1 MTRRRRN
8 RELNEELEAHLRMAE
23 RDRLDRGQSP
33 EDAHFAALAEFGNKG
48 LVQEVTRDMWGWT
61 SVERLLQDFRYGA
74 RMLRKNPGFTIV
86 VVLTLALGIG
96 ANTAIYS
103 VIHAAL
109 APLGIPNPDRV
120 VMVWTENAKRD
131 WHQFPASVPDYRDWQ
146 AGGVFSS
153 LAGVSDGGFNLRLAD
168 RTERIDGM
176 SVTPEFFPALAVAPR
191 LGRAFRPEEGH
202 AGHDQVAILSDALWR
217 SRFAANP
224 NIVGSTIVVDGVSRT
239 VVGVLPPSFPK
250 FEKEEIYTP
259 LVFPTDVAADRG
271 SRFFQVT
278 GRLRDGV
285 TLAAAQQR
293 VAGIERRL
301 STQYQEDTGH
311 TVALQPVEDSIVEDA
326 RTLLALLFGAVG
338 FVLLIACANIANL
351 LLARG
356 TSRQKEMALRAALGA
371 GRWRLCRQLL
381 SESVLL
387 ALIGGAVAIIPSL
400 FAMRFVASFGIDE
413 LRNANLIALNSSV
426 LVFNLALS
434 FATGI
439 LFGLVPAWQAWK
451 TNVGDTMREA
461 SRSYTSGI
469 HHRLRGLF
477 VIAEVALTMV
487 LLVGA
492 GLMLRSFAHLRSAN
506 PGYDVTNV
514 LTMRVA
520 LSDQQYAA
528 PEKQAAFFDRVTRE
542 ANALPGVA
550 TASAIQD
557 LPGSD
562 NVHGSGL
569 LRPDRPNPR
578 PEDIRIELTDCIMPG
593 YFDAM
598 RIPLVRG
605 RYINETDTSSSTP
618 VVVIDEYTARVNWP
632 NEDPIGKQLKFG
644 TKKAPRQIVGIVG
657 NVDQGILVK
666 LLKGQIGQAYT
677 PASQLPS
684 PAMTLVLRT
693 KLDPSSL
700 IPAMR
705 ALVRNVDI
713 DQPVFE
719 VQTLESIR
727 ATSRAPQQLATS
739 LLGTFAAVALLLAA
753 IGIYGVIA
761 YAVGQRTREFGV
773 RISLGANRLDVLR
786 LVVRQG
792 IVFTSIGMLAGLA
805 GAFALTRLMSSLLY
819 GVAATDPLTFA
830 GGAALLAASA
840 LTACLI
846 PALRATRVDPVVALR
861 CE

>member
-1 MTRRRRN
+1 MNRRRRN

-23 RDRLDRGQSP
+23 RDRLDRGQSAD
-33 EDAHFAALAEFGNKG
+33 DAHYSALAEFGNTG
-48 LVQEVTRDMWGWT
+48 LVKEVTRDMWGWT
-61 SVERLLQDFRYGA
+61 SLERLLQDFRYGA
-74 RMLRKNPGFTIV
+74 RMLRRNPGFTIV

-109 APLGIPNPDRV
+109 APLGIPHPNRA

-146 AGGVFSS
+146 SSGVFSS

-168 RTERIDGM
+168 RTERVDGM
-176 SVTPEFFPALAVAPR
+176 SVTPEFFPALAVPPR
-191 LGRAFRPEEGH
+191 LGRSFLPEEGH
-202 AGHDQVAILSDALWR
+202 AGHDQVAILSDSLWH
-217 SRFAANP
+217 SRFASNP

-259 LVFPTDVAADRG
+259 LVFPADVAADRG
-271 SRFFQVT
+271 SRFFQVV

-293 VAGIERRL
+293 IAALEGRL
-301 STQYQEDTGH
+301 ATQYKDDTGNSA
-311 TVALQPVEDSIVEDA
+311 ALQPIEDSVVEDA

-356 TSRQKEMALRAALGA
+356 ASRQKEMALRAALGA

-387 ALIGGAVAIIPSL
+387 ALIGGALAIVPSL
-400 FAMRFVASFGIDE
+400 LAMRFVSSFQIDE
-413 LRNANLIALNSSV
+413 LRNSNLISLNSSV
-426 LVFNLALS
+426 LVFNAALS
-434 FATGI
+434 LATGI

-461 SRSYTSGI
+461 SRSYTGGS

-492 GLMLRSFAHLRSAN
+492 GLMLRSFAGLRSAN
-506 PGYDVTNV
+506 PGYDVRNV
-514 LTMRVA
+514 LTGRVA
-520 LSDQQYAA
+520 LSDRQYTA
-528 PEKQAAFFDRVTRE
+528 PDKQAAFFDRAVRE
-542 ANALPGVA
+542 ASSLPGVA
-550 TASAIQD
+550 TASAIDD

-562 NVHGSGL
+562 NIHGRGL
-569 LRPDRPNPR
+569 FRPDRPDPR
-578 PEDIRIELTDCIMPG
+578 PEDVRIELLDNVMPG

-598 RIPLVRG
+598 RIPLIRG
-605 RYINETDTSSSTP
+605 RYLNESDTRSSMPT
-618 VVVIDEYTARVNWP
+618 VVIDEYTARLNWP
-632 NEDPIGKQLKFG
+632 NEDPIGKQLKLG
-644 TKKAPRQIVGIVG
+644 QHEAPKQIVGIVA

-666 LLKGQIGQAYT
+666 LLKGQIGQSYI
-677 PASQLPS
+677 PASQSPS
-684 PAMTLVLRT
+684 PAMTLVIRT
-693 KLDPSSL
+693 KMDPDAL

-705 ALVRNVDI
+705 SLVRGIDI
-713 DQPVFE
+713 DQPVFQ
-719 VQTLESIR
+719 VQSLEDIR
-727 ATSRAPQQLATS
+727 SANRAPQQLATS
-739 LLGTFAAVALLLAA
+739 LLGSFAVVALLLAA

-773 RISLGANRLDVLR
+773 RISLGAKRIDVLR

-792 IVFTSIGMLAGLA
+792 VVLTAIGMLAGLA
-805 GAFALTRLMSSLLY
+805 GAFGLTRLMSSLLY

-830 GGAALLAASA
+830 AGAALLAASA
-840 LTACLI
+840 LAACLI
-846 PALRATRVDPVVALR
+846 PAYRATRVDPVVALR

>member
-1 MTRRRRN
+1 MNRRRN

-33 EDAHFAALAEFGNKG
+33 NDAHFDALAEFGNKG
-48 LVQEVTRDMWGWT
+48 LVQEVTRDMWSWT
-61 SVERLLQDFRYGA
+61 SLERLLQDFRYGA
-74 RMLRKNPGFTIV
+74 RMLRRNPGFTVV

-146 AGGVFSS
+146 ASGIFSS
-153 LAGVSDGGFNLRLAD
+153 LAGTTDGGFNLRLAD
-168 RTERIDGM
+168 RTERVDGF
-176 SVTPEFFPALAVAPR
+176 SVTPEFFSVIAIAPR
-191 LGRAFRPEEGH
+191 LGRAFRPEEGQ
-202 AGHDQVAILSDALWR
+202 AGHDQVAILGDSLWR

-224 NIVGSTIVVDGVSRT
+224 NIIGSTIIVDGVSRN
-239 VVGVLPPSFPK
+239 VVGVLPPSFPR

-259 LVFPTDVAADRG
+259 LVFAADVAADRG
-271 SRFFQVT
+271 TRFFQVT
-278 GRLRDGV
+278 GRLRNGI
-285 TLAAAQQR
+285 TLAAAGQR
-293 VAGIERRL
+293 LAGIERRL
-301 STQYQEDTGH
+301 SAQYKEDTGH
-311 TVALQPVEDSIVEDA
+311 SVALQPVEDSIVEDA

-387 ALIGGAVAIIPSL
+387 ALIGGAVAILPSL
-400 FAMRFVASFGIDE
+400 FAMRFVTSFGIDE
-413 LRNANLIALNSSV
+413 LRNANLVSLNSSV

-434 FATGI
+434 LATGI

-461 SRSYTSGI
+461 SRSYTGA

-477 VIAEVALTMV
+477 VVAEVALTMV

-492 GLMLRSFAHLRSAN
+492 GLMLRSFAHLRSTS

-520 LSDQQYAA
+520 LSDQQYAT
-528 PEKQAAFFDRVTRE
+528 PERQVAFFERVARE
-542 ANALPGVA
+542 ASALPGVA

-562 NVHGSGL
+562 NLHGSGL
-569 LRPDRPNPR
+569 LRPDRPDPR
-578 PEDIRIELTDCIMPG
+578 PEDIRVELTDCVMPG
-593 YFDAM
+593 YFDAL

-605 RYINETDTSSSTP
+605 RYLNETDTKSSLP
-618 VVVIDEYTARVNWP
+618 VVVIDEYTARLNWP
-632 NEDPIGKQLKFG
+632 NEDPIGKQLRFG

-666 LLKGQIGQAYT
+666 LLKGQIGQAYI

-693 KLDPSSL
+693 KLDPTSL

-705 ALVRNVDI
+705 ALVRGIDI
-713 DQPVFE
+713 DQPVFDMN
-719 VQTLESIR
+719 TLESIR

-739 LLGTFAAVALLLAA
+739 LLGSFAAVALLLAA

-773 RISLGANRLDVLR
+773 RISLGAKRLDVLR

-792 IVFTSIGMLAGLA
+792 IVLTAIGMLAGLA

-830 GGAALLAASA
+830 GGAALLAAAA
-840 LTACLI
+840 LAACLI
-846 PALRATRVDPVVALR
+846 PAFRATRVDPVVALH

>member
-1 MTRRRRN
+1 MTRRRRD
-8 RELNEELEAHLRMAE
+8 RELNEELESHLRMAE
-23 RDRLDRGQSP
+23 RDRLDHGQSP
-33 EDAHFAALAEFGNKG
+33 RDAHLDALAEFGNKG

-61 SVERLLQDFRYGA
+61 SVERLLQDFRYGV
-74 RMLRKNPGFTIV
+74 RMLRRNPGFTLV

-120 VMVWTENAKRD
+120 VMVWTENAKRN

-146 AGGVFSS
+146 TSGVFSS
-153 LAGVSDGGFNLRLAD
+153 LAGVTDGGFNLRLAD

-176 SVTPEFFPALAVAPR
+176 SVTPEFFPVLGLAPR
-191 LGRAFRPEEGH
+191 LGRAFTPDEGQP
-202 AGHDQVAILSDALWR
+202 GHDQVAILSDSLWH
-217 SRFAANP
+217 SHFAANP
-224 NIVGSTIVVDGVSRT
+224 SIVGSTIVVDGVART
-239 VVGVLPPSFPK
+239 VVGVLPRSFPR

-259 LVFPTDVAADRG
+259 LVFAADVATDRG
-271 SRFFQVT
+271 SRFFHVT

-285 TLAAAQQR
+285 TFAAAEQR
-293 VAGIERRL
+293 IAGIERRL
-301 STQYQEDTGH
+301 ATQYQQDAGQTA
-311 TVALQPVEDSIVEDA
+311 ALQPVEDSVVEDA
-326 RTLLALLFGAVG
+326 RTLLALLFAAVG

-371 GRWRLCRQLL
+371 GRWRLCRQLVT
-381 SESVLL
+381 ESVLL
-387 ALIGGAVAIIPSL
+387 ALLGGVAAIAPS
-400 FAMRFVASFGIDE
+400 FAAIRFITSFHLDFANADHVAMD
-413 LRNANLIALNSSV
+413 SSV
-426 LVFNLALS
+426 LIFNLALS

-461 SRSYTSGI
+461 SRSYTGGA

-477 VIAEVALTMV
+477 VIAEIALTMV

-492 GLMLRSFAHLRSAN
+492 GLMIRSFAHLRSTN
-506 PGYDVTNV
+506 PGFDATNV

-528 PEKQAAFFDRVTRE
+528 PEKQAAFFERVARE
-542 ANALPGVA
+542 ASALPGVA

-557 LPGSD
+557 LPGGD
-562 NVHGSGL
+562 NLHGRGL
-569 LRPDRPNPR
+569 YRPDRPDPR
-578 PEDIRIELTDCIMPG
+578 PEDVRIELVDCVMPG

-598 RIPLVRG
+598 RIPLIRG
-605 RYINETDTSSSTP
+605 RYLNEADTKTSTQT
-618 VVVIDEYTARVNWP
+618 VLIDEYTARLNWP
-632 NEDPIGKQLKFG
+632 NEDPVGKQLKFG
-644 TKKAPRQIVGIVG
+644 RKEAPKLIVGIVG

-666 LLKGQIGQAYT
+666 LLKGQIGQAYL
-677 PASQLPS
+677 PVSQLPS

-693 KLDPSSL
+693 RLDPSAV

-705 ALVRNVDI
+705 ALVRNVDV
-713 DQPVFE
+713 DQPVFDTK
-719 VQTLESIR
+719 TLESIR

-792 IVFTSIGMLAGLA
+792 ILLMGIGMVVGLA
-805 GAFALTRLMSSLLY
+805 GAFALTRLMSSLLS

-830 GGAALLAASA
+830 GGAALLAAAA

-846 PALRATRVDPVVALR
+846 PALRATRVDPVIALR

>member
-1 MTRRRRN
+1 MNRRRRD
-8 RELNEELEAHLRMAE
+8 RELSEELEAHLRMAE
-23 RDRLDRGQSP
+23 QDRADRGQSP
-33 EDAHFAALAEFGNKG
+33 GDAHFAALAEFGNKG

-74 RMLRKNPGFTIV
+74 RMLGRNPGFTAV

-103 VIHAAL
+103 VIRAAL

-146 AGGVFSS
+146 SSGVFSS
-153 LAGVSDGGFNLRLAD
+153 LAGVNDGGFNLRLAD

-176 SVTPEFFPALAVAPR
+176 SVTPEFFPVLDLAPR
-191 LGRAFRPEEGH
+191 LGRAFLPEEGQ
-202 AGHDQVAILSDALWR
+202 AGHDQVAILSDSLWR
-217 SRFAANP
+217 SRFGANP
-224 NIVGSTIVVDGVSRT
+224 NIVGSTIVVDGVSRN
-239 VVGVLPPSFPK
+239 VVGVLPASFPR

-259 LVFPTDVAADRG
+259 LTFTADVAADRG
-271 SRFFQVT
+271 SRFFQVA

-285 TLAAAQQR
+285 TLAAAGQR
-293 VAGIERRL
+293 LAGIERRL
-301 STQYQEDTGH
+301 NAQYKEDTGDS
-311 TVALQPVEDSIVEDA
+311 VALQPVEDSIVEDA

-356 TSRQKEMALRAALGA
+356 TSRHKEMALRTALGA

-387 ALIGGAVAIIPSL
+387 ALIGGAVAIVPSL
-400 FAMRFVASFGIDE
+400 LAMRFVSSFRIDE
-413 LRNANLIALNSSV
+413 LRNSNLISLNSSV
-426 LVFNLALS
+426 LVFNLVLS

-451 TNVGDTMREA
+451 TNVGDTMRET
-461 SRSYTSGI
+461 SRSHTAAG
-469 HHRLRGLF
+469 HQRLRGLF
-477 VIAEVALTMV
+477 VVTEVALTMV

-492 GLMLRSFAHLRSAN
+492 GLMLRSFARLRSAN
-506 PGYDVTNV
+506 PGYDVNNV

-528 PEKQAAFFDRVTRE
+528 PDKQVAFFDRALRE
-542 ANALPGVA
+542 AGALPGVA
-550 TASAIQD
+550 VASAIQD

-562 NVHGSGL
+562 NMHGSGL

-578 PEDIRIELTDCIMPG
+578 PEDVHIELTDCVMPG

-598 RIPLVRG
+598 RIPLVHG
-605 RYINETDTSSSTP
+605 RYLNETDTASSVP
-618 VVVIDEYTARVNWP
+618 VVVIDEYTARLNWP

-644 TKKAPRQIVGIVG
+644 TTKAPRQIVGIVG

-666 LLKGQIGQAYT
+666 LLKGQIGQAYI

-684 PAMTLVLRT
+684 SAMTLVLRT
-693 KLDPSSL
+693 KLEPTSL

-705 ALVRNVDI
+705 ALVRGIDV

-719 VQTLESIR
+719 VQTLEAIR
-727 ATSRAPQQLATS
+727 AANRAPQQLATS
-739 LLGTFAAVALLLAA
+739 LLGSFAAVALLLAA

-792 IVFTSIGMLAGLA
+792 IVLTAIGMLAGLA
-805 GAFALTRLMSSLLY
+805 GAFALTRLMSSLLS

-830 GGAALLAASA
+830 AGAALLAASA
-840 LTACLI
+840 LAACLI

>member
-1 MTRRRRN
+1 MNRRRRN

-33 EDAHFAALAEFGNKG
+33 DDAHFNALAEFGNKG

-74 RMLRKNPGFTIV
+74 RMLRRNPGFTIV

-120 VMVWTENAKRD
+120 VMVWTENAKRN

-146 AGGVFSS
+146 ASGVFSS

-168 RTERIDGM
+168 RTEHIDGM

-191 LGRAFRPEEGH
+191 LGRAFRPEEGQ
-202 AGHDQVAILSDALWR
+202 AGHDQVAILSDSLWR
-217 SRFAANP
+217 SHFAANP
-224 NIVGSTIVVDGVSRT
+224 NLVGSTIMIDGVPRT

-259 LVFPTDVAADRG
+259 LVFPGDVAADRG
-271 SRFFQVT
+271 SRFFQVI
-278 GRLRDGV
+278 GHLRDGISF
-285 TLAAAQQR
+285 AAAERR

-301 STQYQEDTGH
+301 STQYKEDTGH

-387 ALIGGAVAIIPSL
+387 ALIGGALAIVPSL
-400 FAMRFVASFGIDE
+400 LAMRFVTSFQIDE

-461 SRSYTSGI
+461 SRSYTGGTQ
-469 HHRLRGLF
+469 HRLRGVF
-477 VIAEVALTMV
+477 VIAEIALTMV

-506 PGYDVTNV
+506 PGYDTGNV
-514 LTMRVA
+514 LTMRVS
-520 LSDQQYAA
+520 LSDRQYAA
-528 PEKQAAFFDRVTRE
+528 PEKQAAFFERVTRE
-542 ANALPGVA
+542 AGALPGVA

-562 NVHGSGL
+562 NLHGSGL
-569 LRPDRPNPR
+569 LRPDRPDPR
-578 PEDIRIELTDCIMPG
+578 PEDIRIELTDCVMAG

-605 RYINETDTSSSTP
+605 RYLNETDTKSSTP
-618 VVVIDEYTARVNWP
+618 VVVIDEYTAHLNWP
-632 NEDPIGKQLKFG
+632 NEDPVGKQLKFG

-666 LLKGQIGQAYT
+666 LLKGQIGQAYI
-677 PASQLPS
+677 PGSQLPS
-684 PAMTLVLRT
+684 PYMTLVLRT
-693 KLDPSSL
+693 RLDPSSL

-705 ALVRNVDI
+705 SLVRGIDI
-713 DQPVFE
+713 DQPVFQ
-719 VQTLESIR
+719 VKSLEGIR
-727 ATSRAPQQLATS
+727 TTNRAPQQLATS
-739 LLGTFAAVALLLAA
+739 LLGSFAGVALLLAA

-792 IVFTSIGMLAGLA
+792 IVLTSIGMVAGLA

-830 GGAALLAASA
+830 GGAMLLAAAS